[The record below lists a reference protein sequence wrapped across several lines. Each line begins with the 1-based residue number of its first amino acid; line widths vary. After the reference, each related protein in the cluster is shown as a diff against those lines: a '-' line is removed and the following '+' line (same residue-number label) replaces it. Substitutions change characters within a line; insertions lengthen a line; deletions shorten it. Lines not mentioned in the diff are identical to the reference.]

1 MNLEDKHVA
10 IEQLLYGQCKA
21 LYACTGLPGA
31 SNGISILQWWSK
43 SGAVS
48 YPHLVAAVR
57 ALLAIPSGNADLE
70 RVFGKMKAHL
80 TPQKLRSALHAL
92 QLKINGAAL
101 GMRGYGAST
110 TFDTHAEQHDS
121 GSDAASDGE
130 SAAVLPDSDCEDE
143 QAAEQAEDDVFE
155 YDVFLDAGDVQCAV
169 CSSTAHATLSCPFC
183 CASFWADVKES
194 DKTRQA
200 IFTGA
205 GIQLTSDQANL
216 HVVLADGDCLF
227 TCLGLELQRNL
238 VPDFLESE
246 NIGQEVR
253 SYFLAFVRE
262 HTGKFVFECPLPL
275 WLEAASGLDFDAY
288 LQGMATGSGIRD
300 SSWGGFAEAH
310 LICLQ
315 FGCKVEF
322 YEQCR
327 VGEDDLFQ
335 LAITGGDAESVMVCR
350 LVWTGAHYNILELAA
365 DVSSTAAN

>member
-1 MNLEDKHVA
+1 MQGIVCLHWFAWGFKWYLHFAMVEQEWRSLVPSFGGSRACVACNSKWQRRFGAYLWQNESSPHTTEVAQCSARIAAED
-10 IEQLLYGQCKA
+10 EWGC
-21 LYACTGLPGA
+21 
-31 SNGISILQWWSK
+31 
-43 SGAVS
+43 
-48 YPHLVAAVR
+48 
-57 ALLAIPSGNADLE
+57 
-70 RVFGKMKAHL
+70 
-80 TPQKLRSALHAL
+80 
-92 QLKINGAAL
+92 L

-130 SAAVLPDSDCEDE
+130 CAAVLPDSDCEDE

-155 YDVFLDAGDVQCAV
+155 YDVFLDAGDVQCVV

-327 VGEDDLFQ
+327 VGDVDLFQ